1 MDIKRTGP
9 NNPAWP
15 TPESGKTGASKPA
28 ETQAGDAGSASS
40 AMDAAFASIQTGYK
54 RADLHTEKWPAIL
67 QQSAAALVSKSA
79 GQFGA
84 LPDADKQ
91 KIANL
96 IAGDPILSN
105 KIFRYLDQHL
115 A

>member
-15 TPESGKTGASKPA
+15 TPESGKTAAPKPA
-28 ETQAGDAGSASS
+28 ETQAGEAGPAVSG
-40 AMDAAFASIQTGYK
+40 MDAAFQSIQTGYK
-54 RADLHTEKWPAIL
+54 RADLHSDKWPAIL

-84 LPDADKQ
+84 LPDSDKQ
-91 KIANL
+91 KIANQ

-105 KIFRYLDQHL
+105 KIFRYLNQHL

>member
-9 NNPAWP
+9 NIPATPAPETGRADAPMSAEVDGP
-15 TPESGKTGASKPA
+15 TASG
-28 ETQAGDAGSASS
+28 
-40 AMDAAFASIQTGYK
+40 MDAAFDSIQAGYK
-54 RADLHTEKWPAIL
+54 RADLHSDKWPAIL

-84 LPDADKQ
+84 LPDAGKQ

>member
-15 TPESGKTGASKPA
+15 TPEACKAAESKPA
-28 ETQAGDAGSASS
+28 EAQAGATGPAASG
-40 AMDAAFASIQTGYK
+40 MDAAFGSIQTNFK
-54 RADLHTEKWPAIL
+54 RADLHTDKWPAIL

-105 KIFRYLDQHL
+105 KIFRYLDQNL